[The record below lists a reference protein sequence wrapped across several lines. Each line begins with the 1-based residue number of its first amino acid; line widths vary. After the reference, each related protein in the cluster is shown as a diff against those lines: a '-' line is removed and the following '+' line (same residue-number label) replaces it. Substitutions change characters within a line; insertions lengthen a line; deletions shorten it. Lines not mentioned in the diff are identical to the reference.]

1 MDPGV
6 DTIPES
12 LVSRGEIL
20 RAVVEPE
27 VVGAPCRKPSA
38 RPASF
43 VENGDGPS
51 LPDQPFGADQSG
63 QAGADDGR
71 ARDRAVAWKLDD
83 RWIVHTG
90 SLCLDGGW
98 NGG

>member
-1 MDPGV
+1 VDPRIDPV
-6 DTIPES
+6 AEA
-12 LVSRGEIL
+12 LVARGEVL
-20 RAVVEPE
+20 RAMIEPKF
-27 VVGAPCRKPSA
+27 VGAARGQPSP
-38 RPASF
+38 RPTAL
-43 VENGDGPS
+43 VEYCDRPS

-90 SLCLDGGW
+90 SLCLDDD
-98 NGG
+98 